1 MNDHIMDNV
10 KIIDNVMPQ
19 STGTVINTID
29 IAMGTETD
37 YKLLGDSLLPWTLI
51 YGLITP
57 IISGQHGIPQH
68 T

>member
-37 YKLLGDSLLPWTLI
+37 YKL
-51 YGLITP
+51 GL
-57 IISGQHGIPQH
+57 
-68 T
+68 

>member
-1 MNDHIMDNV
+1 MNDNVMDNV

-37 YKLLGDSLLPWTLI
+37 YKLLGASLSPWTLI
-51 YGLITP
+51 DGLITP
-57 IISGQHGIPQH
+57 IINGQHGIPQH
-68 T
+68 S